1 MRDCLPL
8 LQVENVPVGGLI
20 GLGLTP
26 ERIGLNASQENL
38 FAGSRA
44 FWVKRIVLFAN
55 ALLRNSKE

>member
-26 ERIGLNASQENL
+26 ERIGLNASKENL

-44 FWVKRIVLFAN
+44 FWVKRIVVPTS
-55 ALLRNSKE
+55 SKARSA